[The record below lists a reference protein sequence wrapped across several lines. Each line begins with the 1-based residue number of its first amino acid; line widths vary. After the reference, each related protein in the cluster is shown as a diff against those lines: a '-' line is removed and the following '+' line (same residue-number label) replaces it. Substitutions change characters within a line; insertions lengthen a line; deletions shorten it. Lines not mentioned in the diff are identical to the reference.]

1 MTQIDTDT
9 LLAPLSDEMPCG
21 ENLEYDPAFGEL
33 ERIAQGTPERAMGD
47 EVIAAEPPNWN
58 DVFEKSLALFERT
71 KDFRV
76 AVHLLHAGLR
86 TQGLPAFASG
96 LTLMHRLA
104 ADYWDSVHP
113 QLDKDDGDDP
123 TLRMNTLLVLND
135 RAQVVNAL
143 SRCPLIQS
151 KAFGR
156 VSLRDVRIAAG
167 ELSPGEDEKTTLD
180 SAQVEAAFLD
190 GELSELQA
198 NASAADAAVEAL
210 SALSSYLSEQVGAAN
225 APDLNVLQAE
235 LKALRGVLSEQLTRR
250 GAGPAQGDDA
260 VAANGAGQAPKPAA
274 TGDINSRDDVVRAID
289 RICDYFRK
297 NEPSSPVP
305 LLLQRAKGLVSKDF
319 MDIIRDLTPDGVSQ
333 AKVIVGRTDE
343 E

>member
-1 MTQIDTDT
+1 MMQIDTDA

-33 ERIAQGTPERAMGD
+33 ERIAQGTPERSMGD

-58 DVFEKSLALFERT
+58 DLLEKSLELFQRT
-71 KDFRV
+71 KDLRV
-76 AVHLLHAGLR
+76 AVQLLHAGLR
-86 TQGLPAFASG
+86 TQGLSAFTSG
-96 LTLMHRLA
+96 LTLMHRLV

-113 QLDKDDGDDP
+113 QLDKDDDDDP
-123 TLRMNTLLVLND
+123 TLRMNTFLLLND

-156 VSLRDVRIAAG
+156 VSLRDIRIASG
-167 ELSPGEDEKTTLD
+167 ELSSSEEDSSLD
-180 SAQVEAAFLD
+180 RAQVDAAFLD
-190 GELSELQA
+190 GDLDELQA
-198 NASAADAAVEAL
+198 NAAAAEAAVKELAAL
-210 SALSSYLSEQVGAAN
+210 TSYLNEQVGASN
-225 APDLNVLQAE
+225 APDLTVLAAE
-235 LKALRGVLSEQLTRR
+235 VKALHGVLLEQLGRR
-250 GAGPAQGDDA
+250 GAGPVQEGDGSTQETA
-260 VAANGAGQAPKPAA
+260 EAPKRAA
-274 TGDINSRDDVVRAID
+274 AGEINSRDDVVRAID

-333 AKVIVGRTDE
+333 AKVIVGQSNE